1 MTGRKRK
8 RRSEEKSTFI
18 YFGGGKKLQRRARRG
33 LDKTHHLHESSEASE
48 RARLKGFRRVLTPPK
63 RIETFGVRGRGKPV
77 GSELGVAV
85 VKRV

>member
-1 MTGRKRK
+1 MTFDREEEEEAKRRALLSTLGRKETA
-8 RRSEEKSTFI
+8 EE
-18 YFGGGKKLQRRARRG
+18 GKEG

-48 RARLKGFRRVLTPPK
+48 RARLKGFRWVLTPPK
-63 RIETFGVRGRGKPV
+63 RIETFGVREGGKPV

>member
-8 RRSEEKSTFI
+8 RQSEEHSYLLWGRKETAEE
-18 YFGGGKKLQRRARRG
+18 GKEG

-48 RARLKGFRRVLTPPK
+48 RARLKGFRWVLTPPK
-63 RIETFGVRGRGKPV
+63 RIETFGVREGGKPV